1 MLDPLTLSDLD
12 RLEKLH
18 SEATPGE
25 WWASSGEW
33 LGLAYGVISAH
44 GCVASCHEPNYC
56 IDKSNSAVIAAAH
69 NVLPAL
75 LSLAREALLARDAA
89 EAAYSAC
96 KASLGR
102 QTAIADEC
110 AEEAQKYLAER
121 DAALAVLRDMVAKWA
136 PHSGL
141 CCRYIDGQI
150 VVCADSCACEELHR
164 EAREL
169 CGMEPYAAALRG
181 GGG

>member
-1 MLDPLTLSDLD
+1 MSGIDHWQCNKHQATGPGPSGCP
-12 RLEKLH
+12 ECH
-18 SEATPGE
+18 SESVGRVM
-25 WWASSGEW
+25 
-33 LGLAYGVISAH
+33 GLFSEMSAICEPCTVKN
-44 GCVASCHEPNYC
+44 GKIRFLESCL
-56 IDKSNSAVIAAAH
+56 AAAE
-69 NVLPAL
+69 
-75 LSLAREALLARDAA
+75 SARDAA

-96 KASLGR
+96 KASLDR

-169 CGMEPYAAALRG
+169 CGMEPYAPARG
-181 GGG
+181 

>member
-1 MLDPLTLSDLD
+1 MSSNPDDPQITGRKSAKA
-12 RLEKLH
+12 RIKELE
-18 SEATPGE
+18 A
-25 WWASSGEW
+25 
-33 LGLAYGVISAH
+33 
-44 GCVASCHEPNYC
+44 
-56 IDKSNSAVIAAAH
+56 
-69 NVLPAL
+69 
-75 LSLAREALLARDAA
+75 ALLAAQSNYA
-89 EAAYSAC
+89 AC
-96 KASLGR
+96 KASLDR

-121 DAALAVLRDMVAKWA
+121 DAALAVLRRMVERHA

-141 CCRYIDGQI
+141 CCRYIEKQI